1 MSVEKNE
8 EKIQAALSANP
19 GVAGVAKR
27 KIGGLGRGLN
37 ALIEGSYDKKG
48 DREQR
53 LVANPLNSIGQLSV
67 DQIETNPYQP
77 RSHFDQEALAEL
89 ADSIKIQGIIQPVT
103 VRQLGTNSY
112 QLISGERRLQASK
125 LAGLD
130 TIPAYIRKADDQ
142 QMLEMALI
150 ENIQRENLN
159 AIEIALS
166 YQRLLSECDLRQE
179 DLGERVGKNRSTVT
193 NYLRLLKLPP
203 SIQIG
208 LRDSVIGMGHA
219 RALINIEDPQQQVD
233 LFRRIVA
240 EDLSVRR
247 IEEIVR
253 GGFGRVGG
261 GSAGAG
267 PSPRPW
273 CRWPSCAAP
282 SASSPTT
289 LARRCSCGRARRA
302 GAKLRFPSIRWR
314 TCNAS
319 CTFCNLR
326 RGRNS
331 PRRLALAACL

>member
-1 MSVEKNE
+1 MSAEKNE
-8 EKIQAALSANP
+8 EKIQAALNANP
-19 GVAGVAKR
+19 GVAGAAKR

-37 ALIEGSYDKKG
+37 ALIEGSYEHKG

-53 LVANPLNSIGQLSV
+53 LVSNPINSVGQIPV
-67 DQIETNPYQP
+67 GQIEANPYQP
-77 RSHFDQEALAEL
+77 RTHFDQEALAEL

-125 LAGLD
+125 LAGLE

-166 YQRLLSECDLRQE
+166 YQRLLSECQLRQE

-219 RALINIEDPQQQVD
+219 RALISIEDPQQQVD
-233 LFRRIVA
+233 LYRRIVA

-247 IEEIVR
+247 VEELVR
-253 GGFGRVGG
+253 NAPSRPEPGSTAARPQPTPVVPVAELRRTERQLTDYFGSKVQLR
-261 GSAGAG
+261 
-267 PSPRPW
+267 PSPQ
-273 CRWPSCAAP
+273 
-282 SASSPTT
+282 
-289 LARRCSCGRARRA
+289 GRGEIKISFDSVEDMQRILHILQPA
-302 GAKLRFPSIRWR
+302 
-314 TCNAS
+314 
-319 CTFCNLR
+319 
-326 RGRNS
+326 
-331 PRRLALAACL
+331 

>member
-1 MSVEKNE
+1 MSLEKNE
-8 EKIQAALSANP
+8 EKIQAALNANP
-19 GVAGVAKR
+19 GVAGAAKR
-27 KIGGLGRGLN
+27 KVGGLGRGLN
-37 ALIEGSYDKKG
+37 ALIEGSYEHKG

-53 LVANPLNSIGQLSV
+53 LVPHPVNSVGQIPV
-67 DQIETNPYQP
+67 GYIEANPYQP
-77 RSHFDQEALAEL
+77 RTHFDQEALAEL

-103 VRQLGTNSY
+103 VRQLGTNSF

-166 YQRLLSECDLRQE
+166 YQRLLSECQLRQE

-219 RALINIEDPQQQVD
+219 RALINIEDAQQQVD
-233 LFRRIVA
+233 LYKRIVA

-247 IEEIVR
+247 VEEIVR
-253 GGFGRVGG
+253 GGFGRPTG
-261 GSAGAG
+261 GSNG
-267 PSPRPW
+267 PKPQ
-273 CRWPSCAAP
+273 
-282 SASSPTT
+282 PTPVVPV
-289 LARRCSCGRARRA
+289 AE
-302 GAKLRFPSIRWR
+302 
-314 TCNAS
+314 
-319 CTFCNLR
+319 LR
-326 RGRNS
+326 RTERQLTDHFGSKVQLRPGAQGRGEIKIS
-331 PRRLALAACL
+331 FDSVEDMQRILHILQPA